1 MSTSQTVGGPAETIP
16 ATMPQKRVILTM
28 GGKGGVGK
36 TTFMISLAE
45 WLGSQETAFQML
57 DLDVENK
64 SRGSL
69 KHYFE
74 GAAAKVNIH
83 TPAGLDTFIDS
94 LDQGPKIILADMGA
108 GSGQVAHEWF
118 DTMYEAAEEMGIAFT
133 AIGIV
138 TADPASV
145 ESVLSWAKALQH
157 KVQYVIVL
165 NEAVQH
171 ADFAYWNN
179 TTQAEQFRRIFK
191 PVILTMK
198 NRLADLENPSRQH
211 GATLGDV
218 ATRRANVPELEKS
231 SLVARAQGYQKQIFQ
246 ELDKNRELFLV

>member
-1 MSTSQTVGGPAETIP
+1 MSTSQTVSMPAETIP

-36 TTFMISLAE
+36 TTFMLSLAE
-45 WLGSQETAFQML
+45 WLESQEIAFTML
-57 DLDVENK
+57 DLDIENK
-64 SRGSL
+64 ARGSL
-69 KHYFE
+69 KHYFS
-74 GAAAKVNIH
+74 GAATKVNIH
-83 TPAGLDTFIDS
+83 TPAGLDAFIDR
-94 LDQGPKIILADMGA
+94 LDHGPKIILADMGA

-118 DTMYEAAEEMGIAFT
+118 DTMYEAAEAMGIAFT

-157 KVQYVIVL
+157 KVQYAIVL
-165 NEAVQH
+165 NEAIQH

-179 TTQAEQFRRIFK
+179 SEQARQFREIFN

-198 NRLADLENPSRQH
+198 YRLADLENPARQH

-218 ATRRANVPELEKS
+218 ATRRAGVPELERS
-231 SLVARAQGYQKQIFQ
+231 SLVARAQGYQKQIVN
-246 ELDKNRELFLV
+246 ELNRNRELFLV